1 MQPAPSSRQLSEAS
15 RIAVRAPAAVTLAI
29 AFATGLLPLAACT
42 PTQKHAEATPPAS
55 TATPAD
61 APFGHPAPL
70 TGAARAA
77 MIRAIEEHGDP
88 DRADLRTP
96 GTVTAYPHGEIP
108 YDRILLVGSTL
119 TEDRGRAFERL
130 ASELDA
136 AGGEYATLESANG
149 RPTRML
155 VVHDGQRYLISML
168 QW

>member
-1 MQPAPSSRQLSEAS
+1 M
-15 RIAVRAPAAVTLAI
+15 TL
-29 AFATGLLPLAACT
+29 GACT
-42 PTQKHAEATPPAS
+42 PSREQAS
-55 TATPAD
+55 TPGESAATSAE
-61 APFGHPAPL
+61 APFGNPAPL

-77 MIRAIEEHGDP
+77 MVRAIAEHGDP
-88 DRADLRTP
+88 DRVDLRTP

-155 VVHDGQRYLISML
+155 VVLDGQRYLISML

>member
-1 MQPAPSSRQLSEAS
+1 
-15 RIAVRAPAAVTLAI
+15 V
-29 AFATGLLPLAACT
+29 AFGN
-42 PTQKHAEATPPAS
+42 
-55 TATPAD
+55 
-61 APFGHPAPL
+61 PAPL

-77 MIRAIEEHGDP
+77 MVRAIAEHGDP

-130 ASELDA
+130 ATELDA
-136 AGGEYATLESANG
+136 AGADYATLESANG
-149 RPTRML
+149 RPTKMI
-155 VVHDGQRYLISML
+155 VVHDGLRYLITML